1 MKATR
6 LRTNHIKNPL
16 GIDIRQPVLSWIVS
30 EGISQG
36 AYEVSAYCDRARVWS
51 TGKVNSPQMQVKY
64 EGPAKSRARIIWKVT
79 VWDEKDLQGE
89 ESAEAYFEYAF
100 LERTDFKAAW
110 INPEIADINPED
122 RQPASYLVKE
132 FDLHNIGGTGKGNEV
147 SGGGNA
153 RIYASAHG
161 VYSLRMNGR
170 RVTGNVLSPGT
181 SEYWFRM
188 PYQTFDVTGYLADG
202 KNKIEVILG
211 DGWYRGCNGNTGT
224 RNVFGK
230 SLAFWMQLEVDGKTV
245 AVTDESWQAS
255 QDGPVYFNDIQL
267 GEKVDARKEPNIF
280 HPVKVE
286 DIGCET
292 MLCTNSV
299 PVLEKEQFRAKLI
312 KTPDGGQVL
321 DFGQNM
327 SGYVSFRLQA
337 KAGQKI
343 KMTHGEYLDAG
354 GNFSDENLKT
364 IGRKE
369 ELHQVIEYTCKEGEN
384 VYCPSLCIFGF
395 QMVRVETDIEIDG
408 SEFIAHAVY
417 SDIRQTAD
425 FVCDNELVNR
435 LVRNTVW
442 SQKSNFV
449 DIPMDCPQ
457 RERSGWAGDAGV
469 FADTG
474 ITLMDGYPVF
484 RRWLDEM
491 KVDQYEDGRVYN
503 FAPRRSPV
511 KNKFDE
517 AYDGSCAW
525 GDAVI
530 IIPYAMYQLTGD
542 EDILRENYDMMKRW
556 IDYVEKKGHKH
567 RFFNRFRKNPYK
579 NYVIDTGIHW
589 GEWLEPDIP
598 MQESVKAML
607 LHGVPDIATAYYAYS
622 SKMMAE
628 IADILGRTEDA
639 GHYKELAEN
648 ATKAYNF
655 LEVKDG
661 HISSDR
667 QCRYVR
673 PLYMGLL
680 SEKDA
685 RTAAKDLNDLVIRN
699 NYHLNTGFL
708 TTPWLCQVLADY
720 GYVETAYKVLLQED
734 TPGWLFAVKN
744 GATTIWESWEGHF
757 GDIGVA
763 SLNHYSKG
771 AVVSWLIGGICGI
784 HVQGQEITI
793 QPKPC
798 RLMKYAE
805 STFDSPAGMVKSRWE
820 YRGEQVEYTVEI
832 PANTRARFIA
842 PDGTERELQVGLNK
856 FYALS
861 AG

>member
-1 MKATR
+1 MRAINLMTAHMR
-6 LRTNHIKNPL
+6 NPL
-16 GIDIRQPVLSWIVS
+16 GIDIRQPILSWNVLG
-30 EGISQG
+30 GIRQS
-36 AYEVSAYCDRARVWS
+36 AYEVTAYCSGKMVWS
-51 TGKVNSPQMQVKY
+51 TGKVADSGMQVRYK
-64 EGPAKSRARIIWKVT
+64 GPAGSRDRITWNVKI
-79 VWDEKDLQGE
+79 WDEEGNPGE
-89 ESAEAYFEYAF
+89 MSESAYFEYAF
-100 LERTDFKAAW
+100 LARSDFKAAW
-110 INPEIADINPED
+110 INPEITDINSQE

-132 FDLHNIGGTGKGNEV
+132 FEYHDAEAVEGESENGSNRR
-147 SGGGNA
+147 SA
-153 RIYASAHG
+153 RVYASAHG
-161 VYSLRMNGR
+161 VYGLCINGK
-170 RVTGNVLSPGT
+170 RVKGNILSPGT
-181 SEYWFRM
+181 SEYWYRM
-188 PYQTFDVTGYLADG
+188 PYQTFDITGYLVG
-202 KNKIEVILG
+202 GRNRIEVILG

-230 SLAFWMQLEVDGKTV
+230 TLAFWMQLEVDKETV
-245 AVTDESWQAS
+245 VMTDESWQAT
-255 QDGPVYFNDIQL
+255 QDGPVAFNDIQL
-267 GEKVDARKEPNIF
+267 GEKVDARKVPTAF
-280 HPVKVE
+280 HSVKME
-286 DIGCET
+286 DIGCDT

-327 SGYVSFRLQA
+327 SGYVSFRVKA

-343 KMTHGEYLDAG
+343 KMTHGEYLDAD

-384 VYCPSLCIFGF
+384 IYCPTLCIFGF
-395 QMVRVETDIEIDG
+395 QMVKVETDIEIDG

-417 SDIRQTAD
+417 SEMRQTAE
-425 FVCDNELVNR
+425 FTCDNELVNR
-435 LVRNTVW
+435 LVQNTVW

-449 DIPMDCPQ
+449 DIPMDCPH

-491 KVDQYEDGRVYN
+491 KVDQYEDGKVYN
-503 FAPRRSPV
+503 FAPRRNPV

-530 IIPYAMYQLTGD
+530 IIPYAMYKLYGD
-542 EDILRENYDMMKRW
+542 KEILEENYDMMCRW
-556 IDYVEKKGHKH
+556 MGYVEKKGHKH
-567 RFFNRFRKNPYK
+567 RFFNRFKRNPYK
-579 NYVIDTGIHW
+579 NYVIDTGLHW
-589 GEWLEPDIP
+589 GEWLEPDIS
-598 MQESVKAML
+598 MQESVKNMI

-622 SKMMAE
+622 SKMMTE
-628 IADILGRTEDA
+628 IAEVLGRMEDA
-639 GHYKELAEN
+639 KHYGQLAEN
-648 ATKAYNF
+648 AVKAYNY
-655 LEVKDG
+655 LEVKNG

-685 RTAAKDLNDLVIRN
+685 KTAAKDLNELVSRN

-708 TTPWLCQVLADY
+708 TTPWLCRVLADY
-720 GYVETAYKVLLQED
+720 GYIETAYKVLLQED
-734 TPGWLFAVKN
+734 TPSWLFAVKK

-842 PDGTERELQVGLNK
+842 SDGKVQELRVGQNK
-856 FYALS
+856 ILL
-861 AG
+861 